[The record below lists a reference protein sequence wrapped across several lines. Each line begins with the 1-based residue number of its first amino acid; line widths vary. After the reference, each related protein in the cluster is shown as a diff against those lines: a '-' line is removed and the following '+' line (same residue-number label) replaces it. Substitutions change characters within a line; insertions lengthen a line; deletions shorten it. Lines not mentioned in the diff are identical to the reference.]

1 MAESSGV
8 EGTFWDHLEDFRKA
22 ILSCAFVILVSSALA
37 LFFYD
42 SVFYVLTTPLRS
54 LNREEVASGSVYR
67 YQVKRERI
75 VNESSHEVTYVIP
88 ESVRGK
94 LSFSEGVKEI
104 GNKTFV
110 IERDGYI
117 DLDIPADHEGLVVF
131 SPIEGMLTTFK
142 VSFWVGLV
150 GSAPVWMFIILSFF
164 SPGLKSSERRLVFPF
179 ILISL
184 IFMGLGIIFSLTTI
198 IPLANSF
205 LYAFNA
211 NIGNNLWALSQYLS
225 FTTVLLLSNVL
236 AFELFVLL
244 LFLVHLGIVS
254 SQALQK
260 KRRIAIVS
268 AFVLGAVL
276 TPPDVLTQCL
286 LASILIIFYEFAIVY
301 ARLRSRKEGS
311 QLNFTPTN

>member
-1 MAESSGV
+1 VV
-8 EGTFWDHLEDFRKA
+8 ETGGIEGSFWDHLEDFRKT
-22 ILSCAFVILVSSALA
+22 ILSCAFVIIFSSVIA
-37 LFFYD
+37 LFFYEN
-42 SVFYVLTTPLRS
+42 VFYILTTPLRS
-54 LNREEVASGSVYR
+54 LNKEELGRGAVYR

-75 VNESSHEVTYVIP
+75 VNEGSHEVTYTML
-88 ESVRGK
+88 EDGRGD
-94 LSFSEGVKEI
+94 LSFSKGVRPI
-104 GNKTFV
+104 GDGSFL
-110 IERDGYI
+110 IESGGYI
-117 DLDIPADHEGLVVF
+117 DFDIPADHEGLVVF

-150 GSAPVWMFIILSFF
+150 CSAPIWMFIILSFF
-164 SPGLKSSERRLVFPF
+164 SPGLKHKEKRLVFPF
-179 ILISL
+179 ILMSL
-184 IFMGLGIIFSLTTI
+184 IFMGFGVLFSLTTI

-244 LFLVHLGIVS
+244 LFLVHLGILS
-254 SQALQK
+254 SEALQK

-286 LASILIIFYEFAIVY
+286 LASILIIFYELAIVY
-301 ARLRSRKEGS
+301 ARVRSRRKR
-311 QLNFTPTN
+311 LA